1 MVKDILIRLGLN
13 ADGAKD
19 GLKKA
24 GEEID
29 DFTGKTKGA
38 TKETGNL
45 LNASEQMPGVM
56 GQAASGVKGLIGTI
70 KTLTAALIAN
80 PIGAIIAA
88 ITVAVGALIAIFKDF
103 APLVDF
109 LSDKFAMLQGAF
121 RGLQTAIYN
130 FTQGLEFNT
139 KAINDQAT
147 AAENASKMLRDYE
160 DNMSSFNLK
169 QAQYEAQIDKLLK
182 QAKNKSISDK
192 EANELIKEATR
203 LQDLQI
209 AALKKNQREETAIL
223 VEKAKAAGATY
234 KQILAIQKGAS
245 IESLNNVSD
254 VADKELIALQENY
267 TKRVQAL
274 GNLEEKKEKIKNA
287 TAILD
292 EKRKAREEK
301 AAADKLKADEEAKKK
316 QEAESKDMAERA
328 KEYDEKIKKKE
339 ENDRAR
345 SKSLKES
352 EKEEYAS
359 HIEDLKAIKDD
370 QLLKDEERF
379 AAIDELNKKGV
390 LSDKEASDAKIK
402 IAQEENAAKFALLE
416 AYSSIL
422 NTASDMAG
430 KDTAAGKAFAV
441 ASATIS
447 TYLAIAKNLAAFAN
461 VPIPGYAIAQAI
473 ATGVAGL
480 AAVKNILAV
489 KVPGGTG
496 SGGGS
501 TPSINIPQ
509 TRPSSGFTLLGN
521 EKAIRTT
528 NEGEKVKVYVT
539 ETDITNSQNKVNSIK
554 AKATIG

>member
-316 QEAESKDMAERA
+316 QEAESKDIAERA